1 MKVISKDRKKV
12 TLLTCDRVVSAPQ
25 PTFFQKYGQLIM
37 MGVMM
42 LVQTFSLK
50 MQPQPQQQNAEAAN
64 AEGGEQKEGEAAS
77 TEAAPA
83 ADKPKSE

>member
-37 MGVMM
+37 MGIMM
-42 LVQTFSLK
+42 LVQTFTLK
-50 MQPQPQQQNAEAAN
+50 MQPQQQNAEATN